1 MNMPLVNSCEAH
13 ACAYNTDHS
22 CHALAITV
30 GNEPRAHCD
39 TFFGDDSSGGD
50 PVQTGHV
57 GACKMSDCEHN
68 VHLECQ
74 APGINVGYVENQV
87 DCLTYA
93 PA

>member
-1 MNMPLVNSCEAH
+1 MDMPVVNSCQVD

-30 GNEPRAHCD
+30 GNSSHAQCD
-39 TFFGDDSSGGD
+39 TFFDAGDQGGD
-50 PVQTGHV
+50 PVATGQV
-57 GACKMSDCEHN
+57 GACKMSNCEHN
-68 VHLECQ
+68 VQLECQ
-74 APGINVGYVENQV
+74 APAISVGYVHRQA